1 MASSIFT
8 IQVVFSYYGELQADF
23 RKIRKNTQP
32 NNFQVKLLKRENP
45 FSALFRCMRHSGSF
59 RSGYIPWNKM

>member
-1 MASSIFT
+1 
-8 IQVVFSYYGELQADF
+8 VFSYYGELQADF

-45 FSALFRCMRHSGSF
+45 FSALFRWMRHSGLF
-59 RSGYIPWNKM
+59 RSGYIHGKKM